1 MKTSFAHK
9 LAAGSLSLGLLAA
22 VGAPV
27 ANAQPVNAAP
37 APAVVAPA
45 AVKAAS
51 NTLIAI
57 KQMSTGKA
65 AAYNCGP
72 TAVVIALKGVGKTP
86 SGYKTSAIQAVKNVR
101 TSIGHSRPTDLISDL
116 KPQITKYGVKATK
129 VTYAQGLAAAA
140 KGKTV
145 ILHTN
150 LYGGHYIVAKG
161 KDASGRIFISD
172 PANGSKSAKTV
183 AYLTSI
189 KRSLNRALVLG

>member
-1 MKTSFAHK
+1 MTTTIATK
-9 LAAGSLSLGLLAA
+9 LAAGTLTLGLLAA
-22 VGAPV
+22 AGAPL
-27 ANAQPVNAAP
+27 ATAQPMTAAP

-57 KQMSTGKA
+57 KQMSTGTA
-65 AAYNCGP
+65 AARNCGP
-72 TAVVIALKGVGKTP
+72 TSVVIALKAVGKTP
-86 SGYKTSAIQAVKNVR
+86 SGYKTSAVQAVKNVR
-101 TSIGHSRPTDLISDL
+101 ASIGHTRSTDLIADL

-150 LYGGHYIVAKG
+150 LYGGHYLVAKG

-172 PANGSKSAKTV
+172 PAKGSKSAKTT
-183 AYLTSI
+183 AYLNSI
-189 KRSLNRALVLG
+189 KRSLNRALVVG